1 MSTSKKKAKTD
12 GHSAKLRKSKKS
24 EPAEYR
30 LEYISC
36 AQESFQTYYEQQPI
50 DEARAVRI
58 RKTTSSKKCD
68 DAYSAIQQ
76 QQQQLVVD
84 NRSASSKDYASDSSA
99 GGGGFYVNND
109 KRLVSIN
116 EAFEILRLHIP
127 TFPYER
133 RLSKIDTLHLAIS
146 YINLLESLLESN
158 LTIFDYMQLTITSIF
173 NGPSSTNQ
181 YYTNFNSTSKTSSM
195 IKPIWLTSGQN

>member
-1 MSTSKKKAKTD
+1 MSTNSSKKKSKNE
-12 GHSAKLRKSKKS
+12 GYNAKLRKSKKT

-30 LEYISC
+30 LEYVTS
-36 AQESFQTYYEQQPI
+36 SFQGGFYYEQQPAV
-50 DEARAVRI
+50 DAEAIRI
-58 RKTTSSKKCD
+58 RKTPKMCD
-68 DAYSAIQQ
+68 DHFSMT
-76 QQQQLVVD
+76 QQQQLQQ
-84 NRSASSKDYASDSSA
+84 SSSKGYASDSSA
-99 GGGGFYVNND
+99 SLFVND

-146 YINLLESLLESN
+146 YINLLESILESN

-173 NGPSSTNQ
+173 NAPQAAAHNP
-181 YYTNFNSTSKTSSM
+181 YYYNANNTTSM
-195 IKPIWLTSGQN
+195 VKPVWLTSGKSKV